1 MQILCYPKYSVLNN
15 SPSRAPFS
23 SINIKYFTANRQPV
37 HSNTELL
44 SSAPIAEDPGSVVS
58 ECGTYNQTFS
68 SLTVECEAREASSPA
83 TQPSTTFIFHIQNAH
98 SQVTFMSIIYRV

>member
-15 SPSRAPFS
+15 SL
-23 SINIKYFTANRQPV
+23 IW
-37 HSNTELL
+37 H
-44 SSAPIAEDPGSVVS
+44 IAEDPGSLVS

-68 SLTVECEAREASSPA
+68 SLTVECEAREAGPA